1 VRTYV
6 RNLQPWADGEGAVV
20 VCTNMQLSAAVQWDL
35 DVAVFALVGGRLR
48 SAPGA
53 RYTCIR
59 GLSYSV
65 IYCTPGLYRCS
76 W

>member
-1 VRTYV
+1 VRTYI

-53 RYTCIR
+53 
-59 GLSYSV
+59 
-65 IYCTPGLYRCS
+65 
-76 W
+76 